1 VLEHYGYRYTDEKKL
16 SYLHRI
22 QASVK
27 HMTLLLN
34 DVLTLAKVEA
44 GKLELKPHEIDLH
57 QFCKEL
63 TEEMLIADNHQHQ
76 IIFISNRNDL
86 QTIKNHSACMD
97 EKLLRHILTNLLS
110 NAIKYSPVETTIRF
124 ELDWQEEKAIFYVQD
139 QGIGIPLE
147 DQDLLFQSF
156 YRAHNAENISG
167 TGLGLAI
174 VKNSIELHGGSISVS
189 SDLGVGTTFTVVLP
203 SIR

>member
-1 VLEHYGYRYTDEKKL
+1 
-16 SYLHRI
+16 
-22 QASVK
+22 
-27 HMTLLLN
+27 
-34 DVLTLAKVEA
+34 
-44 GKLELKPHEIDLH
+44 
-57 QFCKEL
+57 
-63 TEEMLIADNHQHQ
+63 
-76 IIFISNRNDL
+76 
-86 QTIKNHSACMD
+86 
-97 EKLLRHILTNLLS
+97 LRHILTNLLS